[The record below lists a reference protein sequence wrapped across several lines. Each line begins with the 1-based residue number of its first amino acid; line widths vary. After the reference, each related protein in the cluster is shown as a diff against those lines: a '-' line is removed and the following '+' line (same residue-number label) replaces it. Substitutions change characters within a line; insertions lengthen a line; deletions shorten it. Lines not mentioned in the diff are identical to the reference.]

1 MKISIDVDVSPQE
14 ARELFG
20 WPDLSQLHETTL
32 SALNEQ
38 LANGNQEAL
47 MAMLKPY
54 LASIKSFLKTWP
66 PRARKNKYQDV
77 LCNSKITVT

>member
-1 MKISIDVDVSPQE
+1 MKISIDVDISPQE

-38 LANGNQEAL
+38 LANGNHEAL

-54 LASIKSFLKTWP
+54 LASSQNAFSM
-66 PRARKNKYQDV
+66 YQKFFE
-77 LCNSKITVT
+77 NMATQSQKK